1 MSIVQDII
9 EWYYRRKNRQTYD
22 YLNFLLSLA
31 IQIEVLG
38 KRKRGKTML
47 LILFALAYHSNPQ
60 YKISQ
65 DYAIDELRA
74 LFGVGPDVLKKS
86 DTAVWGN
93 IDVVLDKH
101 RGIKNNFMNFSEFGI
116 PNDVRKVRNVPPNSL
131 LIYDEVQGE
140 ASSANKTW
148 TDDQLL
154 GVQFAGHNDYKFIL
168 ASQRLGDVSAKV
180 KELSDLFI
188 LIRDKAKIITNK
200 KGICKR
206 VILKIA
212 IYSEK
217 EDAERRVKPK
227 KFKRDEVLDRI
238 CKTKTIKWYGNIFE
252 HYNPKLLRLIWYVNL
267 DKTGYQ
273 PYKLPDL
280 SIPDKPT
287 IKTFERVFRCFSTKA
302 YKEAQQKRWDIE
314 DGVVETKEKAT
325 KKV

>member
-1 MSIVQDII
+1 MSIIQDLKD
-9 EWYYRRKNRQTYD
+9 WYYHRKNQQTYA
-22 YLNFLLSLA
+22 YLNYLLSLA

-60 YKISQ
+60 YKIAQ
-65 DYAIDELRA
+65 DYTIDKLRELFCVR
-74 LFGVGPDVLKKS
+74 PDIFKKS

-93 IDVVLDKH
+93 IDVVLDKQKS
-101 RGIKNNFMNFSEFGI
+101 IKNNFINFSEFGI
-116 PNDVRKVRNVPPNSL
+116 PNDVRKVRNVPANSL
-131 LIYDEVQGE
+131 LIFDEVQGE
-140 ASSANKTW
+140 ASSVSKTW

-154 GVQFAGHNDYKFIL
+154 GAQFAGHNDYKFIL
-168 ASQRLGDVSAKV
+168 ASQRLGDVSAKI

-200 KGICKR
+200 KDVCKR

-227 KFKRDEVLDRI
+227 MFKRDEVLDRI
-238 CKTKTIKWYGNIFE
+238 CKIKTIKWYGDIFE

-287 IKTFERVFRCFSTKA
+287 IKTFERVFRCFSSKA

-314 DGVVETKEKAT
+314 DGVLETRQKS
-325 KKV
+325 